1 MTVSSMLDSAGRRRS
16 PATLPGFHAGRAPRN
31 KGMLYP
37 ADPPTVEEIVCVMR
51 HASEDPHGWRLRA
64 MIVML
69 WRGGLR
75 VQEAL
80 ALSEHDLDPQRGSV
94 LVRHGKGGRRR
105 EVGMDGWGWENLR
118 PWLSE
123 RLELPAGPLFCVID
137 GPTRGRPWSAAAI
150 RTEFRRHATEAGVR
164 RRFAPHQ
171 LRHAHAVE
179 LAREGVS
186 LNVIQR
192 QLGHSNLGTTS
203 IYLQGIDIEEIIST
217 VHARRAPHDVGD
229 SGPTALKNPTP
240 MREHRSSVLALGAT
254 GLPLSPRKRASEEA
268 SASCCAGS
276 SKSMFAWKLATRNR
290 RWPPSGPP

>member
-1 MTVSSMLDSAGRRRS
+1 MTVLSMLDSAGRRRS

-31 KGMLYP
+31 KGMRYP
-37 ADPPTVEEIVCVMR
+37 ADPPTVEEIICVMR
-51 HASEDPHGWRLRA
+51 HVGDSAHGWRLRA
-64 MIVML
+64 LIVML

-75 VQEAL
+75 VHEAL
-80 ALSEHDLDPQRGSV
+80 ALTEHDLDPRRGSV

-105 EVGMDGWGWENLR
+105 EVGMDAWGWEQLR
-118 PWLSE
+118 PWLAE
-123 RLELPAGPLFCVID
+123 RLEMPVGQLLCVID
-137 GPTRGRPWSAAAI
+137 GPTRGRPWSASAV
-150 RTEFRRHATEAGVR
+150 RGELRRHAAEAGVR

-217 VHARRAPHDVGD
+217 VHARRAPMM
-229 SGPTALKNPTP
+229 SATA
-240 MREHRSSVLALGAT
+240 
-254 GLPLSPRKRASEEA
+254 GLQL
-268 SASCCAGS
+268 
-276 SKSMFAWKLATRNR
+276 
-290 RWPPSGPP
+290 